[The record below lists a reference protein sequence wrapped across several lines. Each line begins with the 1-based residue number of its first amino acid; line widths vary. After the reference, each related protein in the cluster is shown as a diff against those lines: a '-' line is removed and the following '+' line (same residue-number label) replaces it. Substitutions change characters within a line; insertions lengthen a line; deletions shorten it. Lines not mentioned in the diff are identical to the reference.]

1 VFKAAGLPVCRKH
14 GVVWHTLRH
23 EFCSQMAELT
33 DNIVE
38 VKAPLATVTC
48 RQLSAI

>member
-1 VFKAAGLPVCRKH
+1 
-14 GVVWHTLRH
+14 
-23 EFCSQMAELT
+23 MAELT